1 MVKICEHCSQTFE
14 SHSAYANHIRWAHK
28 TDKKSF
34 SEKMRE
40 TTLNFYSKQRGPKIS
55 VERTCETC
63 GNSFFYETF
72 ENKIDVKKFCGR
84 SCANSRKISFTKEV
98 KLKISRSVSKTMKA
112 KWEKGELTV
121 NKKFSSKD
129 ERLILEY
136 LKDKFP
142 THEWT
147 SGGTIKIS
155 DELISRDMYSNK
167 LKICI
172 EYDGVWHFRDIHGQL
187 TTKQKKD
194 TLLNTWCLE
203 NGWKII
209 RISESWWKENSRNFD
224 LIDSLITSDS
234 TSIFMGSEY

>member
-1 MVKICEHCSQTFE
+1 
-14 SHSAYANHIRWAHK
+14 
-28 TDKKSF
+28 
-34 SEKMRE
+34 MRE